1 MPKEPGRSV
10 ERVNH
15 EDTPLPKVGEVR
27 RLTGISWDPWVLV
40 TRVEP
45 DDDGNMVARFAIL
58 DEMDDDALT
67 PVPPGLVNGVLDSV
81 GDEIE
86 RREIAKVVDT
96 DPDIDKRWCPV
107 NRLAVLGGAGIQGVD
122 YGE

>member
-1 MPKEPGRSV
+1 MPCDESV
-10 ERVNH
+10 EKVLQAD
-15 EDTPLPKVGEVR
+15 EPLPKVGEIR
-27 RLTGISWDPWVLV
+27 RLTEISWDPWVLV
-40 TRVEP
+40 TRVEA
-45 DDDGNMVARFAIL
+45 DDDGNMVARFAVL

-67 PVPPGLVNGVLDSV
+67 PVPDGLVDGLELSV

-86 RREIAKVVDT
+86 RREIADVVDA

-107 NRLAVLGGAGIQGVD
+107 GRLAVLGGAGIQGVD